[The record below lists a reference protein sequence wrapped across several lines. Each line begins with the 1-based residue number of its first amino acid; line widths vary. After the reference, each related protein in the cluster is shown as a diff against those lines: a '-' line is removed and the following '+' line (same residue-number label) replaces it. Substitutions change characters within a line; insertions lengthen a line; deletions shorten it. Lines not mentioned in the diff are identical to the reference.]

1 MKVISAEF
9 IKSATRPSEY
19 PPADFP
25 EIAFAGRSNVGK
37 SSLINTLIN
46 RKRLVKTSS
55 TPGRTQLL
63 NFFIINDRLIFVDLP
78 GYGYA
83 KVPARVRNTW
93 GAMIDTYILGRPTL
107 KSVVLILDIR
117 RDPSEKDLALMAWL
131 RHNRIPFLSVL
142 TKADKLSV
150 TKQKNRVRAIEQALP
165 DMAGAMICFSAKTRQ
180 GMDKVWQAIAVAAD
194 EGMIAPQSLPETDNR
209 TDSSL
214 RLSSSGDSN
223 PSGDAGNTPS

>member
-19 PPADFP
+19 PAADFP

-37 SSLINTLIN
+37 SSLINTLVN

-55 TPGRTQLL
+55 TPGRTRLL
-63 NFFIINDRLIFVDLP
+63 NFFAINDRLMFVDLP

-83 KVPARVRNTW
+83 KVPARVRSTW
-93 GAMIDTYILGRPTL
+93 GAMINTYILGRPTL

-117 RDPSEKDLALMAWL
+117 RDPDEKDLSLMAWL
-131 RHNRIPFLSVL
+131 RHHRIPFISVL

-165 DMAGAMICFSAKTRQ
+165 DAAGAMICFSTKTRQ
-180 GMDKVWQAIAVAAD
+180 GLDQLWQAIADCAGEASLPPQQDQAAARHD
-194 EGMIAPQSLPETDNR
+194 PLSQPPETDNV
-209 TDSSL
+209 
-214 RLSSSGDSN
+214 
-223 PSGDAGNTPS
+223 PS